1 MDATAS
7 PTLLDDL
14 VARADEAFRG
24 VQQKVFSDDP
34 SINQRLRVE
43 ALEACLVD
51 GVPTLLLITPW
62 TLNGLLFPKGE
73 GPSELTVAG
82 AARRAY
88 RGDVPPLGVYWSV
101 NLVADVSRLASPRQA
116 RTLAQS
122 YVGAFHEA
130 VRLWLRSAHG

>member
-1 MDATAS
+1 MDATTS

-24 VQQKVFSDDP
+24 VQQRVFADDP
-34 SINQRLRVE
+34 AINPRLRVE

-51 GVPTLLLITPW
+51 GVPTLLLIAPW
-62 TLNGLLFPKGE
+62 TLNGLLFPTGA
-73 GPSELTVAG
+73 GPAELTVAG
-82 AARRAY
+82 AVRRAY

-122 YVGAFHEA
+122 YVGSFREA
-130 VRLWLRSAHG
+130 VRVWLGTTHG